1 MEGLLLL
8 HSHVLNNVVLNTDEQ
23 ALVNAA
29 RSLGIVFESR
39 TPDTITIDVVGTV
52 GVVWDQKME

>member
-1 MEGLLLL
+1 MF
-8 HSHVLNNVVLNTDEQ
+8 HSHVLTNVVLNADEQ

-52 GVVWDQKME
+52 GVVWDQNME